1 MITSCEESRRD
12 EAVSPWFTRDGGWRK
27 AVQSRAE
34 IAQAIENLTSAMAA
48 AGYPEADVFGVRLA
62 LEEAI
67 TNAVKHGHRGDST
80 IPVLISYH
88 VNVERVLAQVEDQGE
103 GFDPR
108 QVPDPLAPEN
118 LERVGGR
125 GLFLMRSFTT
135 WMGYN
140 QRGNRV
146 TLCKCHSEHVN
157 VGSQGP
163 HLRLASP

>member
-1 MITSCEESRRD
+1 MVSSFEESCCC
-12 EAVSPWFTRDGGWRK
+12 EAVSPWFTRAGGWRN
-27 AVQSRAE
+27 AVCSRAE
-34 IAQAIENLTSAMAA
+34 ITQAIDTLTGAMVA

-67 TNAVKHGHRGDST
+67 TNAIKHGHRGNASL
-80 IPVLISYH
+80 PVLLSYH
-88 VNVERVLAQVEDQGE
+88 VNAERVLAEVEDQGD

-108 QVPDPLAPEN
+108 AVPDPLAPEN

-135 WMGYN
+135 WMGFN

-146 TLCKCHSEHVN
+146 TLCKCHSDQVEA
-157 VGSQGP
+157 GPRGP
-163 HLRLASP
+163 HLRLPQ